1 MAAVLS
7 SKTYKYAL
15 ADGKRVYRLSD
26 LRTHAGHTVN
36 LTGELKGDTIRVTKI
51 EMPKSSK

>member
-26 LRTHAGHTVN
+26 QETPAKTAG
-36 LTGELKGDTIRVTKI
+36 
-51 EMPKSSK
+51 